1 MKRGLGPVLETQTQY
16 SPLSAPQDGLNVT
29 KTKKSVKKHTS
40 SKIPEKKFWGSQMT
54 RGSKQNRQSQ

>member
-29 KTKKSVKKHTS
+29 KTKKKCKETHQLQD
-40 SKIPEKKFWGSQMT
+40 P
-54 RGSKQNRQSQ
+54 